1 MALYNK
7 NINPKRFHTSQLKIY
22 AFVIPIILFMLIPI
36 MFLIAHAFKPMEE
49 LFAFPP
55 ALIVKR
61 PTLDNFRN
69 LFSAAAVST
78 IPISRYLFNS
88 IIIAIIVV
96 ILSVI
101 ISSMAGFAL
110 SKMRFKGKK
119 AIFEI
124 NNMALMFVPTAVL
137 IPRYLTIDT
146 LGISN
151 TYVAHIIPLLAMPI
165 GLFLLK
171 QFIDQ
176 VPTELL
182 EAGFIDGASD
192 FRVYWKIILPL
203 VRPALATTALLSFQA
218 VWANIDTSSLFV
230 TSESLRTLAFY
241 MNTLNNTTNVVAGQG
256 IAAAGAVIMFLPN
269 LILFVILQNNVMNT
283 MAHSGMK

>member
-1 MALYNK
+1 
-7 NINPKRFHTSQLKIY
+7 
-22 AFVIPIILFMLIPI
+22 
-36 MFLIAHAFKPMEE
+36 
-49 LFAFPP
+49 
-55 ALIVKR
+55 
-61 PTLDNFRN
+61 
-69 LFSAAAVST
+69 
-78 IPISRYLFNS
+78 
-88 IIIAIIVV
+88 
-96 ILSVI
+96 
-101 ISSMAGFAL
+101 MAGFAL

-137 IPRYLTIDT
+137 IPRYLTIDA
-146 LGISN
+146 LQISN
-151 TYVAHIIPLLAMPI
+151 TYLAHILPLLSMPI

-176 VPTELL
+176 VPMELL

-192 FRVYWKIILPL
+192 FRVYWKIVLPM
-203 VRPALATTALLSFQA
+203 VKPALATTALLSFQA

-230 TSESLRTLAFY
+230 SSESLRTLAFY
-241 MNTLNNTTNVVAGQG
+241 MNTLSSTTNVVAGQG

-283 MAHSGMK
+283 MAHSGLK